1 MRHFNRRTSLLTVV
15 IALGIFVPTAAFA
28 EGSGAGFGRLS
39 GSVTD
44 GQGNPLMGASVRVM
58 GPLWGIGSR
67 ARLAV
72 ERVITDAHGE
82 FALERLIPGRYSIRV
97 TAPTRLPA
105 VRNGINVEAGEASRQ
120 KFVLSDILAPM
131 RLQVPSSK
139 VSNWGDDWKWVLRTS
154 STTRP
159 ILRYQEVAKTQA
171 PAGEPLKRFSPVTRR
186 LIGMMPGSD
195 RREALGGDPGV
206 GSVLAYMRQLSEDS
220 DVLVAGSMS
229 AMGLLESSLGTSFR
243 KHMAKG
249 DPQELSLVVH
259 HLSLFDASPLTRE
272 AGRDGLVH
280 TPGITINYSH
290 TRRLSDSLSV
300 TAGLEL
306 DYLNAARDVL
316 TASPRM
322 KLDYRLNPSTSIDV
336 RYGSVRLDDGA
347 SSMADRVGMLSA
359 FPRVTMRGFR
369 PRLEQLSHAEVSVH
383 RNLTRSSRVEIAG
396 YRDSIQNAVV
406 RGLGMPGTSAWLA
419 GNLSPNPGA
428 EGVFL
433 NAGDYTSSGFRAT
446 YSVGMGKHM
455 EAAFAYA
462 LGRALTVETGRLTSD
477 DSQRN
482 LQSLLRVHPSRS
494 VTGKVSSR
502 VPYSNTQITTSYQW
516 LERGRVTGVDPY
528 GDADLELQPFLGV
541 QIRQPLP
548 AFGFLPA
555 RIEALA
561 DFRNLLGEGYVPLYS
576 SGGKPFILTSSYRS
590 LRGGFSLQ
598 F

>member
-1 MRHFNRRTSLLTVV
+1 MRQFNRRSSLLTVV

-28 EGSGAGFGRLS
+28 EGSGAVFGRLS

-44 GQGNPLMGASVRVM
+44 GQGTPLMGASVRVM

-72 ERVITDAHGE
+72 EQVITDAHGE

-272 AGRDGLVH
+272 AGRDGL
-280 TPGITINYSH
+280 
-290 TRRLSDSLSV
+290 
-300 TAGLEL
+300 
-306 DYLNAARDVL
+306 

-419 GNLSPNPGA
+419 RHLSPNPGA

-446 YSVGMGKHM
+446 YSVSMGNHV

-516 LERGRVTGVDPY
+516 LERGRVTDVDPY